1 MRHESHLSRRSAAG
15 AKAERGA
22 ALIEFALV
30 SLALYLILAAT
41 IEFGRLMFSA
51 QGLQDVARL
60 AARELSVAP
69 LRANITFDD
78 PNDPEGNVL
87 TNPIVRERI
96 YDEACLVVNLD
107 DFASDDEIDRFFA
120 NMPVVNKALRPLM
133 IIDRSTGSTLMRY
146 PGALL
151 TGNDPA
157 ATCKGRAAP
166 YTVGIPRV
174 TARGADGE
182 ETFDWIPV
190 LEEVRSDP
198 LDPGT
203 GQFALSPGHEGIVA
217 LRINYPYQAA
227 TMGGFRASADGPF
240 EPNISNRIVADD
252 SMDPLAPPT
261 NGTVLAEPDPADDA
275 FYGPYAGRYGLG
287 RLATPLGNGQGIRPF
302 RKLLAAQAIYRRE
315 VFQ

>member
-1 MRHESHLSRRSAAG
+1 LSRRSAAG

-30 SLALYLILAAT
+30 SLALYLLLAAT

-51 QGLQDVARL
+51 QGMQDIARL
-60 AARELSVAP
+60 AARELAVAP
-69 LRANITFDD
+69 LPADITFEAALTYVD
-78 PNDPEGNVL
+78 PVSGNAPVL
-87 TNPIVRERI
+87 QRIFNP
-96 YDEACLVVNLD
+96 ACLVVNLD
-107 DFASDDEIDRFFA
+107 DFATDQEIDDFFA
-120 NMPVVNKALRPLM
+120 SPNMPLVNKALRPLM
-133 IIDRSTGSTLMRY
+133 ITDRSTGATLLRY

-151 TGNDPA
+151 SSNDPA
-157 ATCKGRAAP
+157 AICVDRPAP

-174 TARGADGE
+174 ILPRGANGE

-190 LEEVRSDP
+190 LQELRADP
-198 LDPGT
+198 DPVT
-203 GQFALSPGHEGIVA
+203 GPFSLAVEGVVA
-217 LRINYPYQAA
+217 LRVNYPYQAA

>member
-1 MRHESHLSRRSAAG
+1 MVRHESQ
-15 AKAERGA
+15 RGA

-30 SLALYLILAAT
+30 SLALYLLLAAT

-51 QGLQDVARL
+51 QGMQDIARL
-60 AARELSVAP
+60 AARELAVAP
-69 LRANITFDD
+69 LPADITFEAALTYVD
-78 PNDPEGNVL
+78 PVSGNAPVL
-87 TNPIVRERI
+87 QRIFNP
-96 YDEACLVVNLD
+96 ACLVVNLD
-107 DFASDDEIDRFFA
+107 TFASDDDIDAFFA
-120 NMPVVNKALRPLM
+120 AMPLVNKALRPLM
-133 IIDRSTGSTLMRY
+133 IIDRSTGAILLRY

-151 TGNDPA
+151 SSNDPA
-157 ATCKGRAAP
+157 ATCAGQAAP

-190 LEEVRSDP
+190 LQEIRGDP
-198 LDPGT
+198 ADPSSGP
-203 GQFALSPGHEGIVA
+203 FALSPGHEGIVA
-217 LRINYPYQAA
+217 LRVNYPYQAA
-227 TMGGFRASADGPF
+227 TIGGFRASADGAF
-240 EPNISNRIVADD
+240 EPNINNRIVADD
-252 SMDPLAPPT
+252 SMDAPVPPT
-261 NGTVLAEPDPADDA
+261 GTVLAKPDPADDA

>member
-1 MRHESHLSRRSAAG
+1 VRHESHLSRRSAAG

-30 SLALYLILAAT
+30 SLALYLLLAAT

-51 QGLQDVARL
+51 QGMQDIARL
-60 AARELSVAP
+60 AARELAVAP
-69 LRANITFDD
+69 LPADITFEAALTYVD
-78 PNDPEGNVL
+78 PVSGNAPVL
-87 TNPIVRERI
+87 QRIFNP
-96 YDEACLVVNLD
+96 ACLVVNLD
-107 DFASDDEIDRFFA
+107 TFATDDEIDAFFA
-120 NMPVVNKALRPLM
+120 AMPLVNKALRPLM
-133 IIDRSTGSTLMRY
+133 IIDRSTGAMLLRY

-151 TGNDPA
+151 SSNEPGANCA
-157 ATCKGRAAP
+157 GLAAP

-174 TARGADGE
+174 TARGADGQ

-190 LEEVRSDP
+190 LQEIRADP
-198 LDPGT
+198 DPAT
-203 GQFALSPGHEGIVA
+203 GPFSLAVDGVVA
-217 LRINYPYQAA
+217 LRVNYPYQAA

-252 SMDPLAPPT
+252 SMDAPIPPT
-261 NGTVLAEPDPADDA
+261 GTVLAEPDPADNA